1 MVTGY
6 IFDIIVVRIDTATQR
21 FDDPNLFTV
30 DVNYNNVSLSITAS
44 RINVAE
50 FRSGRSYEFDSTPDE
65 LRSDM
70 ETNPLKL
77 TVKYDNLIVGSGAMI
92 WPDSVLNKISS
103 SSNEITYVDE
113 CELMFDEDKVG
124 TVEVIV
130 RLQCK
135 CQENCDDLMA
145 DRDDIRHHLDKVI
158 NPHDI
163 LFVVGDT
170 TKEDDCTGLFPG
182 SNHSCDGYRYTTALD
197 LSRYRAMNGRL
208 VPSPDILNTCGN
220 AECCELKKMSNTYQ
234 KLIDSIAVANDKRS
248 CRTNNHMRD
257 CPHDNKFS
265 SSSTRDSSD
274 CRFPCSCFANQ
285 HSENGA
291 FAGEKL
297 INICPQVPPKTN
309 QTVMHTPRL
318 CPVCKENISWLPKLA
333 CCPKCGYKPVPYV
346 EEKPYN
352 EKMTADQILQEYLD
366 KQSSGTDQK
375 LSDCCRHDGGEIPAT
390 TEKKECRC
398 TCKNGKICAH
408 CRIRKLCEDIFQP
421 PRPPEEPEQDCG
433 KCESDEM
440 FNVCKTSSKDCRPY
454 LARVFSELRDL
465 YDIKKAQYK
474 PFKQDERCEKEL
486 QGSGGGQKKRTQ
498 HSDKSEKQKKPTQE
512 EEQTTRRKKKTRTRT
527 KSNEHELTKKDK
539 KAYSYGGDH
548 SFPIKDSRHQKCI
561 NGFNIGKKNVPRN
574 MGWLW
579 NLETSGKR
587 RGWKPGAI
595 RKPIKE
601 IMRFFLKDYPAD
613 TIRVSQYAYRDQGK
627 GDGRELEEEILQR
640 PTLHIC
646 KKNDEYFIT
655 LRPLKDPEALKECA
669 DPYLNMK
676 PIQFKITKNPLMVE
690 MSKLKRCLKAMG
702 FAKCTCH
709 KPVIECFCRSFLDKK
724 RLEYQVSKEC
734 RKRQIP
740 CCNSTLVLSDTTDSD
755 VEFDFGVTPPAG
767 VIKPERLKKP
777 NLVNHGTQYV
787 ENDWNIQPKYP
798 MLPNRFMKSYNCA
811 TGAHYDFTRSGGEG
825 GWSGGPGGNW
835 GGGWR
840 GGRGGW
846 GHGGGRGGGW
856 GPGGG
861 RGGGWGPGGG
871 RGSFGPGGGRG
882 GFGSGGGRG
891 GFGPGGW
898 GPGGGRGGRG
908 GGRGGWSG
916 PGVPGVPG
924 APGGIGPDSKPISSG
939 GVDMMKYLKNNKVGG
954 GGGPGG
960 SAYQARLRRERLTEV
975 PPPLLCMI
983 DRRRKPDPYCYP
995 CYPPCYPSY
1004 YSPCYPCGDCRYPCP
1019 ERIC

>member
-1 MVTGY
+1 MAAGY
-6 IFDIIVVRIDTATQR
+6 IFDIIVVRIDTPAQR

-30 DVNYNNVSLSITAS
+30 DVNYNNVSLNITAS

-50 FRSGRSYEFDSTPDE
+50 FRSGRSYEFESSPDD
-65 LRSDM
+65 LRNDM
-70 ETNPLKL
+70 ENNPLKL
-77 TVKYDNLIVGSGAMI
+77 TVNYNNMVIGSGSMV
-92 WPDSVLNKISS
+92 WPQSVLNKVSGS
-103 SSNEITYVDE
+103 ANEITHIDE
-113 CELMFDEDKVG
+113 CELMLGEDKVG
-124 TVEVIV
+124 MVEVIV

-135 CQENCDDLMA
+135 CQDDEAVDDLLGG
-145 DRDDIRHHLDKVI
+145 RDDIRQHLNKVI

-170 TKEDDCTGLFPG
+170 NKDDECGELLPEQKQ
-182 SNHSCDGYRYTTALD
+182 SCDRFTTALD
-197 LSRYRAMNGRL
+197 LSRYRSINGRL
-208 VPSPDILNTCGN
+208 VPTTDMLNTCGN

-234 KLIDSIAVANDKRS
+234 QLIDSITAGSDRRS
-248 CRTNNHMRD
+248 CRPATHKCD
-257 CPHDNKFS
+257 CPNNDNKFS

-285 HSENGA
+285 HSEDGA

-297 INICPQVPPKTN
+297 VNICPQGQPNTN
-309 QTVMHTPRL
+309 QTVMHTPRH

-333 CCPKCGYKPVPYV
+333 CCPKCGYKPVPYI
-346 EEKPYN
+346 EEKKYN
-352 EKMTADQILQEYLD
+352 EKMTADQILQEFLD

-375 LSDCCRHDGGEIPAT
+375 LSDCCRADAAEVPSVPD
-390 TEKKECRC
+390 KKECRC
-398 TCKNGKICAH
+398 TCKNGKVCAH

-421 PRPPEEPEQDCG
+421 QRPQEEPDQDCG
-433 KCESDEM
+433 KCDSEEM

-474 PFKQDERCEKEL
+474 PFKQDERCEREL
-486 QGSGGGQKKRTQ
+486 QGTGSNQKKHRNRQ
-498 HSDKSEKQKKPTQE
+498 SPSKAERQQKETEDEDETPR
-512 EEQTTRRKKKTRTRT
+512 RRKKQRTR
-527 KSNEHELTKKDK
+527 SARNNQEQRKKDK
-539 KAYSYGGDH
+539 TIYSYGGDRN
-548 SFPIKDSRHQKCI
+548 FPTKDARHQKCI
-561 NGFNIGKKNVPRN
+561 NGFNIGKRNVPRN

-579 NLETSGKR
+579 NLDNNGKR

-613 TIRVSQYAYRDQGK
+613 TIRVSQYAYRGQGK
-627 GDGRELEEEILQR
+627 GDCKEAEEELLQR

-655 LRPLKDPEALKECA
+655 LRPLKDPDALKECA

-676 PIQFKITKNPLMVE
+676 PIQFKITKNPMVVE
-690 MSKLKRCLKAMG
+690 MSKLKRCLKQMG

-709 KPVIECFCRSFLDKK
+709 KPIIECFCRSFLDKK

-787 ENDWNIQPKYP
+787 ENDWNVQPKYP
-798 MLPNRFMKSYNCA
+798 LPPNRFMKSYNCA
-811 TGAHYDFTRSGGEG
+811 TGAHYDFTSGFGGWGGEPG
-825 GWSGGPGGNW
+825 GSWGPGGF
-835 GGGWR
+835 R

-846 GHGGGRGGGW
+846 GPRGGRGGWGPGGGRSGW

-861 RGGGWGPGGG
+861 RGGWGP
-871 RGSFGPGGGRG
+871 
-882 GFGSGGGRG
+882 
-891 GFGPGGW
+891 
-898 GPGGGRGGRG
+898 GGRGGRG
-908 GGRGGWSG
+908 GRGGWG
-916 PGVPGVPG
+916 PGGAGGAGGPGG
-924 APGGIGPDSKPISSG
+924 GGIGPDGKPLPG
-939 GVDMMKYLKNNKVGG
+939 VGVDMMKYLKQGGKG

-983 DRRRKPDPYCYP
+983 DRRRKPDPFCYPCYSP
-995 CYPPCYPSY
+995 CYPPCY
-1004 YSPCYPCGDCRYPCP
+1004 SPYYPCGDCCYPCP